1 MNQKEIEIKQN
12 TEKPFI
18 GFFPCF
24 YSMGETIPLIK
35 IAKSYMDIG
44 GKAVFF
50 SHWGEYEYLAEDI
63 GCRIVRLNDIL
74 EGLSD
79 EGKEMFKGGASL
91 SKTIINL
98 YSKENTE
105 KSVSEEI
112 NAFTKTGIDL
122 IVSSFNL
129 TCSISSRAAKIPSV
143 VIASG
148 TTIPLYYESGL
159 LTFPDGMENFF
170 TKRIPSSI
178 KNEIAKW
185 LLLKNKMLVRN
196 FNKIAKKYQVQLFK
210 YFNDIVLGDHT
221 LVCDDINFL
230 GINPSEQF
238 PIENFIGP
246 IIGGA
251 IFQGQKKKI
260 YSDIEN
266 HLKRPGKSIVMI
278 MGSTGVKNLFLKIV
292 EALNQTNY
300 NVIAV
305 YTNLLDKNSLPKTN
319 ENILFKEYVPFY
331 EVSKLVDLAIIHGG
345 RGTVYELAY
354 SGKPAIGIPLFLE
367 HQGNIDNLVR
377 NNSAIRLSEKFF
389 KPEEL
394 LESIN
399 KIFSDYNNYYLKN
412 AQKLA
417 KKLQKESGEEKA
429 AKRLVE
435 ISQLNHV
442 K

>member
-1 MNQKEIEIKQN
+1 MNQKGIEIKQN
-12 TEKPFI
+12 IEKPFI

-35 IAKSYMDIG
+35 IAKSYMELG
-44 GKAVFF
+44 GKVVFF

-63 GCRIVRLNDIL
+63 GCRVVRLNDIL

-91 SKTIINL
+91 TKMIINT
-98 YSKENTE
+98 YAKENIE

-112 NAFTKTGIDL
+112 NAFTKSGIDL

-148 TTIPLYYESGL
+148 TTIPPYYESGL

-246 IIGGA
+246 IIGGDL
-251 IFQGQKKKI
+251 FKGQKKKI
-260 YSDIEN
+260 NSDIEN

-292 EALNQTNY
+292 ETLNQTNY

-331 EVSKLVDLAIIHGG
+331 EVCKLVDLAIIHGG

-354 SGKPAIGIPLFLE
+354 SGKPAICMPFFLE

-394 LESIN
+394 LESID
-399 KIFSDYNNYYLKN
+399 KIFSDYNNYLKN
-412 AQKLA
+412 AQNLA

-435 ISQLNHV
+435 ISRLHHV